1 MTIHF
6 TCRQTRL
13 TPALRQF
20 SEEKLARLER
30 YLDKDREVHMVLTV
44 EKHRHQAEM
53 TINSSRRHFASTAIT
68 DDLYTAIGLVLDKM
82 GKQLRRDKRR
92 RTASRRHDPRPVR
105 AAGTLDTPS
114 GNGGGS
120 VSQRRILKEDTR
132 TEAMT
137 VDQAADD
144 LVASESPFLVFR
156 NTESGQMNVIYRR
169 PDGDFALIED

>member
-20 SEEKLARLER
+20 AEEKLTRLER

-53 TINSSRRHFASTAIT
+53 TINSARRHFAGTAIT
-68 DDLYTAIGLVLDKM
+68 DDLYSAIGLVLDKM

-92 RTASRRHDPRPVR
+92 RTDKRRHDGRQAR
-105 AAGTLDTPS
+105 TGESQALQA
-114 GNGGGS
+114 GNGTGMES
-120 VSQRRILKEDTR
+120 ARRILKETAR
-132 TEAMT
+132 SRPMT
-137 VDQAADD
+137 ADEAADD
-144 LVASESPFLVFR
+144 LIASENPFLVFR
-156 NTESGQMNVIYRR
+156 NTESGQMNVLYRR
-169 PDGDFALIED
+169 PDGELALIED